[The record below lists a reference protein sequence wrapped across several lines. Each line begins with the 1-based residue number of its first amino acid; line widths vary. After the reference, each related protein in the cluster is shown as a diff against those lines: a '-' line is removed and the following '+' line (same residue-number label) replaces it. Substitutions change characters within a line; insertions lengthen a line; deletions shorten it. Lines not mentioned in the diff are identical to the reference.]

1 MQDGI
6 RRLCMKQDRVNQQCD
21 ARDMK
26 EALASDIQ
34 MSGTLVSITIEIT
47 IEITSIT
54 IIRNNR
60 PRNVLA
66 DQSESSISE
75 NCIIHLTKLIRS
87 LLPIFFW

>member
-34 MSGTLVSITIEIT
+34 MSGTLVSITIE
-47 IEITSIT
+47 
-54 IIRNNR
+54 NGYY
-60 PRNVLA
+60 
-66 DQSESSISE
+66 
-75 NCIIHLTKLIRS
+75 
-87 LLPIFFW
+87 